1 MTKRGGSWARP
12 RGTGKGGEMRRRKFG
27 GIGLALLAS
36 LLGCGGRSET
46 ATPPSGSLEDRQVR
60 ALLDRMTLEEKVGQM
75 NQYIA
80 PIYARSIDSPDFA
93 KKLDDLLARGLVGSF
108 LFVTDAEEANA
119 LQEKASRSR
128 LGIPL
133 IVGIDAVHGLAP
145 VRGATIFP
153 TPIGMAATFDDDLVE
168 RSAEITAREMRA
180 TGMHWAFYPV
190 LDVAR
195 DPRWG
200 RTAETFGEDPLVVAS
215 MGRATVRGLQGPD
228 RSHLRTLACLKHFL
242 GPGVPLGG
250 RNMGP
255 VDVSERTLR
264 SMFLP
269 PFQAGVEA
277 GALSVMAAYNEV
289 NGVPSHASGE
299 LLTRILRREWGF
311 RGFVVSDWGA
321 IEMLHTTHHV
331 AASKKDAIRQ
341 AVLAGV
347 DMHMQGEGF
356 SEPLLELVRERAVPA
371 WRIDEAAGRILRVK
385 RALGLFEQRY
395 VDASRA
401 SSVLAAPEH
410 LTVALEAARKSIVLL
425 RNEGGVLPLRK
436 DLKKVLVT
444 GPNAE
449 STALLG
455 DWTVPQP
462 AENVITVLEGIRAAV
477 SPATEVRFVDPGR
490 VFEET
495 NEALALAAE
504 QARGADVAIV
514 VLGENETRYD
524 EAGVLD
530 RPRRE
535 RTGGEGAD
543 RADLTL
549 VGRQMELVRAIVE
562 TGTPTVVV
570 LVNGRPLAIPWIAEN
585 VPAVLEAFE
594 PGLVG
599 GRAVAEVL
607 FGDVSPSGRLPMS
620 IPRSVGQLPVH
631 FNHPPSAEGT
641 YVDESSEPLYA
652 FGHGLSY
659 TRFAYSNLRVP
670 ERIRRG
676 EAAWV
681 SVVVQNAGA
690 READEV
696 VLMFVRD
703 VVSSVT
709 RPVRQLG
716 GFQRVRLSPGESRVV
731 HFRIPFE
738 SLALHD
744 RRMARVV
751 EPGRFEVSIG
761 GLSGSWIL
769 E

>member
-1 MTKRGGSWARP
+1 
-12 RGTGKGGEMRRRKFG
+12 MRHRKFG

-46 ATPPSGSLEDRQVR
+46 TAPPSGSLGDREVR
-60 ALLDRMTLEEKVGQM
+60 ALLDRMTLEEKIGQM

-80 PIYARSIDSPDFA
+80 PIYARSIDSPDLTE
-93 KKLDDLLARGLVGSF
+93 KLDDLLARGLVGSF
-108 LFVTDAEEANA
+108 LFVTDAAEANA
-119 LQEKASRSR
+119 LQEKASRAR

-133 IVGIDAVHGLAP
+133 IFGIDAVHGLAP

-153 TPIGMAATFDDDLVE
+153 TPIGMAASFDVDLVE
-168 RSAEITAREMRA
+168 RSAEITAREIRA

-200 RTAETFGEDPLVVAS
+200 RTAETFGEDPFVVAS

-228 RSHLRTLACLKHFL
+228 HAHLRALACLKHFL
-242 GPGVPLGG
+242 GPGMPLGG

-264 SMFLP
+264 EVFLP

-289 NGVPSHASGE
+289 NGVPSHVSGE
-299 LLTRILRREWGF
+299 LLTGILRREWGF
-311 RGFVVSDWGA
+311 RGFVVSDWEG

-331 AASKKDAIRQ
+331 AETQKDAIRQ

-347 DMHMQGEGF
+347 DMHMHGEGF
-356 SEPLLELVRERAVPA
+356 SKPLLELVQEGAVPA
-371 WRIDEAAGRILRVK
+371 SRIDEAAGRILRVK
-385 RALGLFEQRY
+385 HALGLFEQRY
-395 VDASRA
+395 VDASRV

-410 LTVALEAARKSIVLL
+410 LTVALEAARKSLVLL
-425 RNEGGVLPLRK
+425 RNEGDLLPLRK
-436 DLKKVLVT
+436 NLKKVLVT
-444 GPNAE
+444 GPNANN
-449 STALLG
+449 TALLG
-455 DWTVPQP
+455 DWTAPQP

-477 SPATEVRFVDPGR
+477 SPTTEVRFVDSGR

-495 NEALALAAE
+495 DEGITLAAE
-504 QARGADVAIV
+504 QARDADVAIV

-530 RPRRE
+530 RHRRE

-549 VGRQMELVRAIVE
+549 VGRQMELVRAVVE

-570 LVNGRPLAIPWIAEN
+570 LVNGRPLAIPWIARN

-631 FNHPPSAEGT
+631 YNHPPSAKGM
-641 YVDESSEPLYA
+641 YVDESATPLYA
-652 FGHGLSY
+652 FGHGLSF

-676 EAAWV
+676 EVAWA
-681 SVVVQNAGA
+681 SVVVRNAGA

-696 VLMFVRD
+696 VLMFVHD

-716 GFQRVRLSPGESRVV
+716 GFQRVHLSPGESKVV

-738 SLALHD
+738 VLSLRD
-744 RRMARVV
+744 RHGARVV

-761 GLSGSWIL
+761 GLSGSWVV